1 MTEYKV
7 VFLDIDG
14 TILRPDDSIEDSTK
28 KAIRQLK
35 DQDIEVILATGR
47 PLHEIT
53 DLGEELN
60 IHSYIAYNGA
70 YAIYKDRE
78 IFKENMQIE
87 DVNSFL
93 HIAEKHEHDLV
104 IYTHNK
110 NYFLDQETKR
120 VKDFQKAFHL
130 RKNDQYHQSIQKDV
144 LGITIITSDEEGD
157 IPYHS
162 IEGIHY
168 AKVNV
173 PGFTTCY
180 DVIRDHVNKGVAVK
194 AVIEHLGFQT
204 EQAIAFGDGMN
215 DKEMLSN
222 VGEGFAMGSGN
233 PELFSYAK
241 YVTTGVDDSG
251 IFNGLKSLGLV
262 K

>member
-14 TILRPDDSIEDSTK
+14 TILRPDDSIEDTTK

-53 DLGEELN
+53 DIGEELN
-60 IHSYIAYNGA
+60 IHSYI
-70 YAIYKDRE
+70 AIYKDRE

-93 HIAEKHEHDLV
+93 HIAEKHQHDLV

-144 LGITIITSDEEGD
+144 LGITIITSDEKGD

-180 DVIRDHVNKGVAVK
+180 DVIRDHVNKGVAVQ
-194 AVIEHLGFQT
+194 AVIDHLGFQT

-241 YVTTGVDDSG
+241 HVTTGVDDSG

>member
-14 TILRPDDSIEDSTK
+14 TILRPDDTIEDSTK
-28 KAIRQLK
+28 RAIMQLK
-35 DQDIEVILATGR
+35 EKGIEVILATGR

-70 YAIYKDRE
+70 YALYQGE
-78 IFKENMQIE
+78 TIFNETME
-87 DVNSFL
+87 TDDVNRFIQ
-93 HIAEKHEHDLV
+93 IANQNQHDLV
-104 IYTHNK
+104 LYTNNK
-110 NYFLDQETKR
+110 NFFLNLDSER
-120 VKDFQKAFHL
+120 VKTFKQAFHL
-130 RKNDQYHQSIQKDV
+130 RKNDLYLPTIASEV
-144 LGITIITSDEEGD
+144 LGITIISSDENGD
-157 IPYHS
+157 SPYHS
-162 IEGIHY
+162 IEEIHY
-168 AKVNV
+168 SKVNV
-173 PGFTTCY
+173 PGFTTCF
-180 DVIRDHVNKGVAVK
+180 DVIRDHVNKGVAVN
-194 AVIEHLGFQT
+194 AVLDQLGLKK

-233 PELFSYAK
+233 PDLFSYAK
-241 YVTTGVDDSG
+241 HVTTSVTESGV
-251 IFNGLKSLGLV
+251 FNGLKSLGLV

>member
-14 TILRPDDSIEDSTK
+14 TILRPDDTIEDSTK
-28 KAIRQLK
+28 RAIMQLK
-35 DQDIEVILATGR
+35 DKDIEVILATGR

-70 YAIYKDRE
+70 YAIYKGIE
-78 IFKENMQIE
+78 VFKENMQTD
-87 DVNSFL
+87 DVNRF
-93 HIAEKHEHDLV
+93 IRTAEKHDHDLV

-110 NYFLDQETKR
+110 NYFFEVETER
-120 VKDFQKAFHL
+120 VKAFQKTFHL
-130 RKNDQYHQSIQKDV
+130 RKNDLYNPSVQSDV
-144 LGITIITSDEEGD
+144 LGITIITSEENGD
-157 IPYHS
+157 APYRS

-180 DVIRDHVNKGVAVK
+180 DVIRDHVNKGVAVNAMMK
-194 AVIEHLGFQT
+194 HLGFQK
-204 EQAIAFGDGMN
+204 EQTIAFGDGMN

-222 VGEGFAMGSGN
+222 VGDGFAMGSGN

-241 YVTTGVDDSG
+241 HVTTGVDNSG

-262 K
+262 E